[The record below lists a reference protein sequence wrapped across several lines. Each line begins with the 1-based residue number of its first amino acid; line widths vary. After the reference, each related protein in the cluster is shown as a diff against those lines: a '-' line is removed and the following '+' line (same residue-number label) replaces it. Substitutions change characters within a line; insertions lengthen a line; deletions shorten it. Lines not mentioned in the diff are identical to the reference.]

1 MSTLSPAQIYAYA
14 RGAGLSAAA
23 ATTATAVALAESG
36 GKTDNLGDQG
46 IEDAKWGPSVGLWQ
60 IRSLKAQSGTGQIRD
75 AEQLT
80 SPAFNAASMAA
91 ISGMGSNFNAWT
103 TFKNGTYKSDLPQV
117 SSTVPGAVVIPT
129 SSSSSSSSG
138 SSSGS
143 GSVASG
149 MTGLFGVE
157 GDLFTV
163 GLKVL
168 GAAAAAG
175 LVIVGA
181 VHTVSDK

>member
-1 MSTLSPAQIYAYA
+1 MLSPAQIYAYA

-36 GKTDNLGDQG
+36 GNTDAIGDVAL
-46 IEDAKWGPSVGLWQ
+46 EDAKWGPSVGLWQ
-60 IRSLKAQSGTGQIRD
+60 IRSLKAQTGTGQPRD

-80 SPAFNAASMAA
+80 SPAFNAASMAQ
-91 ISGMGSNFNAWT
+91 ISGAGSNFGAWT
-103 TFKNGTYKSDLPQV
+103 TFKNGTYKSHLSQV
-117 SSTVPGAVVIPT
+117 SSTVPGAVVT
-129 SSSSSSSSG
+129 STSSSG
-138 SSSGS
+138 SSSGGSS
-143 GSVASG
+143 GSIASG
-149 MTGLFGVE
+149 MSGLMGME